1 MSKASEMAK
10 VSAKGSFHLLW
21 GLVFSAVISSVATI
35 FVARLLGSD
44 LYGLYGIVL
53 IAPTLIGVFRDW
65 GINSAMVRDTAK
77 YLAEGRA
84 AEVRSILVSGIIFEV
99 FLGIVLSA
107 VSFALSG
114 YIALNV
120 FHRPELTSLIQIASI
135 SILASGL
142 INSATATF
150 TGIERMH
157 LNSYMLVIHS
167 VIKTGLMVGLVVL
180 GLGTSGAIVGYTV
193 ALVAGGLI
201 GIAFVWTQFRHLP
214 KLGGFKLEIKA
225 YLKSMLS
232 YGAPLS
238 ISVILSGFLGQ
249 YFAFL
254 LPIYYV
260 TDNTAIGNFGI
271 ASTFVVLIGFFA
283 TPITMML
290 FPAFSKLSPQ
300 KDKATMKNVYQFSVK
315 YGSLFVIPV
324 AALVMCLADPAV
336 STLFG
341 QSYASAPLFLA
352 LLSLTYFFPALGS
365 LTSSNFLNSQGKTT
379 FIMYLTVLAVA
390 IGLPLGYVLIMLF
403 GVLGLIVTSLVTGL
417 VTSIIPVLWVRKHY
431 GLTVDWG
438 SSAKIV
444 LSSSVAAIVTYLLV
458 LELGFNSIIRLI
470 IGAAFFALMFA
481 AVTLLTKTI
490 NESDIENLTNMA
502 KGLGIVGKVF
512 CRILNIYQK
521 IMQTVKL

>member
-1 MSKASEMAK
+1 MSKASEIAK

-21 GLVFSAVISSVATI
+21 GLVFSTVISSVATI

-65 GINSAMVRDTAK
+65 GINSAMVRNTAQ

-99 FLGIVLSA
+99 TLGIALSA
-107 VSFALSG
+107 LSFALSG
-114 YIALNV
+114 YLAANV

-150 TGIERMH
+150 TGIEKME
-157 LNSYMLVIHS
+157 LNSLMLIFHS
-167 VIKTGLMVGLVVL
+167 ILKTGLMVGLVVL

-201 GIAFVWTQFRHLP
+201 GIAFVWTQYRHLP
-214 KLGGFKLEIKA
+214 KLNGFKLEIIA

-254 LPIYYV
+254 LPIFYV

-300 KDKATMKNVYQFSVK
+300 KDKATLQNVYQFSVK

-324 AALVMCLADPAV
+324 AALVMCLAEPAV

-365 LTSSNFLNSQGKTT
+365 LSSSNFLNSQGKTM
-379 FIMYLTVLAVA
+379 FIMYLTLLAVA

-417 VTSIIPVLWVRKHY
+417 VTSIIPVVWVRKHY

-444 LSSSVAAIVTYLLV
+444 LSSLTAAISTYLIIS
-458 LELGFNSIIRLI
+458 ELGFSSIIRLI
-470 IGAAFFALMFA
+470 MGAIFFAFMFV
-481 AVTLLTKTI
+481 AVTLLSKTLTK
-490 NESDIENLTNMA
+490 SDIENFSNMA
-502 KGLGIVGKVF
+502 AGLGFVGKTLV
-512 CRILNIYQK
+512 RILSIYK
-521 IMQTVKL
+521 RIMETLKL